1 MEAQLYGLEV
11 IRQILTKN
19 TRMKAEIYATARFS
33 SSVPLKGATAVILMI
48 TAVAVKTIP

>member
-1 MEAQLYGLEV
+1 MKAQLYGLGV
-11 IRQILTKN
+11 IRRVLTKN

-48 TAVAVKTIP
+48 TAVAIKTVP